1 MILTVAELRQYIT
14 TDETDQ
20 VLEGKLQALELLIR
34 AYTNNNFQVRAFRA
48 VAVAVSEGNRL
59 LFNSPIPFKAG
70 DTLQITESDFMPG
83 ELVTVASIFLVDES
97 GNYLVNEEGKY
108 LTPGF
113 PGYSVTVNEEL
124 TDESGVVVTKVKYPT
139 DIKMGI
145 VNLMKWE
152 LDNREKVGVASESI
166 SRHSVTYVDQTG
178 DNTVMGYPVAL
189 MGFLKPYRK
198 ARFGRGIRV

>member
-1 MILTVAELRQYIT
+1 MILTVSELKQHIT

-34 AYTNNNFQVRAFRA
+34 AYTNNNFQIRAFRA
-48 VAVAVSEGNRL
+48 VAVAVAQGNKL
-59 LFNSPIPFKAG
+59 LFNSPVPFKVG
-70 DTLQITESDFMPG
+70 DTLQITESDFMQD
-83 ELVTVASIFLVDES
+83 ELVTVTAVEDLSITVS
-97 GNYLVNEEGKY
+97 G
-108 LTPGF
+108 
-113 PGYSVTVNEEL
+113 EL
-124 TDESGVVVTKVKYPT
+124 SDESGVVGTKVKYPM
-139 DIKMGI
+139 DVKMGI

-166 SRHSVTYVDQTG
+166 SRHYVTYVDQTG
-178 DNTVMGYPVAL
+178 ENTIMVYPVAL

>member
-1 MILTVAELRQYIT
+1 MILTVSELRQYIT

-20 VLEGKLQALELLIR
+20 VIEAKLQALELLIR
-34 AYTNNNFQVRAFRA
+34 AYTNNSFQIRAFRA
-48 VAVAVSEGNRL
+48 VAVAVAENNEL
-59 LFNSPIPFKAG
+59 LFNSPVPFKVG
-70 DTLQITESDFMPG
+70 DTVQITESDFMQD
-83 ELVTVASIFLVDES
+83 ELVTVTVVDDSSITVS
-97 GNYLVNEEGKY
+97 GDLI
-108 LTPGF
+108 
-113 PGYSVTVNEEL
+113 
-124 TDESGVVVTKVKYPT
+124 DESGVVVTKVKYPM
-139 DIKMGI
+139 DVQMGV

-178 DNTVMGYPVAL
+178 DNTIMGYPVAL